1 LLHFAAAISLSA
13 WILNLRIQMTPDRKP
28 LFAIG
33 IAVAVGSIWSSLQ
46 QWFGYLQTGLTNDIT
61 LVAGA
66 MLMDAA
72 GGCVTYIL
80 FHLNILRKWFSDDH
94 VGRLIVLAR
103 AGTGTCSRITVPSF
117 GSCVILWNALMISL
131 VTGPGFPSPI
141 GTPCIRMTGTISARV
156 PVRKTSS
163 AFSSS

>member
-1 LLHFAAAISLSA
+1 LVVTGIGILVNQLILFSMTPFSLLLHFALSISLSA
-13 WILNLRIQMTPDRKP
+13 WILNLRFQMTPDRKP
-28 LFAIG
+28 LLAIG

-80 FHLNILRKWFSDDH
+80 FDLNILRK
-94 VGRLIVLAR
+94 
-103 AGTGTCSRITVPSF
+103 
-117 GSCVILWNALMISL
+117 
-131 VTGPGFPSPI
+131 
-141 GTPCIRMTGTISARV
+141 
-156 PVRKTSS
+156 
-163 AFSSS
+163 

>member
-1 LLHFAAAISLSA
+1 MPGVDIQLLDTTPKWLGLTLVCSACALVVTGIGILVNQLILLSITPFSLLLHFALAISLSA

-80 FHLNILRKWFSDDH
+80 FHLNILRK
-94 VGRLIVLAR
+94 
-103 AGTGTCSRITVPSF
+103 
-117 GSCVILWNALMISL
+117 
-131 VTGPGFPSPI
+131 
-141 GTPCIRMTGTISARV
+141 
-156 PVRKTSS
+156 
-163 AFSSS
+163 

>member
-1 LLHFAAAISLSA
+1 MPGVGIQLLDTTPKWLGLTLVCSACALVVTGIGILVNQLILLSITPFSLLLHFAAAISLSA

-80 FHLNILRKWFSDDH
+80 FDLNILRK
-94 VGRLIVLAR
+94 
-103 AGTGTCSRITVPSF
+103 
-117 GSCVILWNALMISL
+117 
-131 VTGPGFPSPI
+131 
-141 GTPCIRMTGTISARV
+141 
-156 PVRKTSS
+156 
-163 AFSSS
+163 